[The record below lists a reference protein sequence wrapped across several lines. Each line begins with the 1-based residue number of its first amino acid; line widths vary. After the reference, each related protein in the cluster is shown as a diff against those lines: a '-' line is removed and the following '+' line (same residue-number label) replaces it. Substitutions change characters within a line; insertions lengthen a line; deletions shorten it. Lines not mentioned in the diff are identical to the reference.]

1 MTGASL
7 PDDAALMQEMDV
19 LAKRAGLVIPE
30 ARRPGLFAGFK
41 DLRRMA
47 ALLRQP
53 RTAANE
59 PAATFGIETVT
70 RRLGA

>member
-1 MTGASL
+1 MAEL
-7 PDDAALMQEMDV
+7 PDDAVLMQELDV

-30 ARRPGLFAGFK
+30 ARRPGLFNGFK
-41 DLRRMA
+41 DLRRMV

-59 PAATFGIETVT
+59 PAATFTIDTVT